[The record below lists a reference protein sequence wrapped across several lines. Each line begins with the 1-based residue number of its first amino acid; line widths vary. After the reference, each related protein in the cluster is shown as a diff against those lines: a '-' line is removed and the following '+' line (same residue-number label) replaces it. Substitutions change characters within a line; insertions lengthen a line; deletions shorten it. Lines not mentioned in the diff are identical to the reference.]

1 MKYRSPIGGLNSLTK
16 LSGGLHIL
24 RILLLVPL
32 TILLHLRKAAAA
44 VLLGLMLLLDLAANL
59 LARRF
64 DLADGF
70 SAALDSIA
78 DLLIQAALL
87 VTLLPRFPKLG
98 VAVWALLARLVLALV
113 PDWIAL
119 LRIRRAFC
127 KTPLLFGYYQRA
139 TFLPIPRSSV
149 AELMPSAL
157 NTRLIVGNVIACR
170 PLSIFE
176 ICDFFTP
183 IFSPSSSCVRFCLK
197 RSFFMASPT

>member
-44 VLLGLMLLLDLAANL
+44 VLLGLILLLDLAANL
-59 LARRF
+59 LARCF

-87 VTLLPRFPKLG
+87 LTLLPRFPELG

-119 LRIRRAFC
+119 LRMRRARLC
-127 KTPLLFGYYQRA
+127 GGVEKALTWLGCALLLVPLCNPGL
-139 TFLPIPRSSV
+139 
-149 AELMPSAL
+149 SAGGAR
-157 NTRLIVGNVIACR
+157 T
-170 PLSIFE
+170 LSIVLS
-176 ICDFFTP
+176 ILNLAAIPLRVDC
-183 IFSPSSSCVRFCLK
+183 IW
-197 RSFFMASPT
+197 RS

>member
-16 LSGGLHIL
+16 LSGGLHVL

-87 VTLLPRFPKLG
+87 LTLLPRFPELG

-119 LRIRRAFC
+119 LRMRRARLC
-127 KTPLLFGYYQRA
+127 GGVEKALTWLGCALLLVPLCNPGL
-139 TFLPIPRSSV
+139 
-149 AELMPSAL
+149 SAGGAR
-157 NTRLIVGNVIACR
+157 T
-170 PLSIFE
+170 LSIVLS
-176 ICDFFTP
+176 ILNLAAIPLRVDC
-183 IFSPSSSCVRFCLK
+183 IW
-197 RSFFMASPT
+197 RS

>member
-44 VLLGLMLLLDLAANL
+44 VLLGLILLLDLAANL

-70 SAALDSIA
+70 SAALDSVA

-87 VTLLPRFPKLG
+87 LTLLPRFPKLG

-119 LRIRRAFC
+119 LRMRRARLC
-127 KTPLLFGYYQRA
+127 GGVEKALTWLGCALLLVPLCNPGLSAGGARTLA
-139 TFLPIPRSSV
+139 IAL
-149 AELMPSAL
+149 SAL
-157 NTRLIVGNVIACR
+157 TAATIPLRAGCTRQSWTI
-170 PLSIFE
+170 
-176 ICDFFTP
+176 
-183 IFSPSSSCVRFCLK
+183 
-197 RSFFMASPT
+197 

>member
-44 VLLGLMLLLDLAANL
+44 VLLGLILLLDLAANL

-70 SAALDSIA
+70 SAALDSVA

-87 VTLLPRFPKLG
+87 FTLLPRFPKLG

-119 LRIRRAFC
+119 LRMRRARLC
-127 KTPLLFGYYQRA
+127 GGVEKALTWLGCALLVPLCNPTLSAGGAR
-139 TFLPIPRSSV
+139 TLSIV
-149 AELMPSAL
+149 LSAL
-157 NTRLIVGNVIACR
+157 TAATIPLRMSCTR
-170 PLSIFE
+170 
-176 ICDFFTP
+176 
-183 IFSPSSSCVRFCLK
+183 
-197 RSFFMASPT
+197 RSWTI

>member
-44 VLLGLMLLLDLAANL
+44 VLLGLILLLDLAANL

-70 SAALDSIA
+70 SAALDSVA

-87 VTLLPRFPKLG
+87 LTLLPRFPKLG

-113 PDWIAL
+113 PDWIVLLRMRRARLCDGVEKALCWIGCAL
-119 LRIRRAFC
+119 LLV
-127 KTPLLFGYYQRA
+127 PLCNPTLSAGGAR
-139 TFLPIPRSSV
+139 TLSIV
-149 AELMPSAL
+149 LSAL
-157 NTRLIVGNVIACR
+157 IAATIPLRMSCTR
-170 PLSIFE
+170 
-176 ICDFFTP
+176 
-183 IFSPSSSCVRFCLK
+183 
-197 RSFFMASPT
+197 RSWAA

>member
-44 VLLGLMLLLDLAANL
+44 VLLGLILLLDLAANL

-70 SAALDSIA
+70 SAALDSVA

-87 VTLLPRFPKLG
+87 FALLPRFPKLG

-119 LRIRRAFC
+119 LRMRRARLC
-127 KTPLLFGYYQRA
+127 GGVEKALTWLGCALLVPLCNPTLSAGGAR
-139 TFLPIPRSSV
+139 TLSIV
-149 AELMPSAL
+149 LSAL
-157 NTRLIVGNVIACR
+157 IAATIPLRMSCTR
-170 PLSIFE
+170 
-176 ICDFFTP
+176 
-183 IFSPSSSCVRFCLK
+183 
-197 RSFFMASPT
+197 RSWAA

>member
-44 VLLGLMLLLDLAANL
+44 VLLGLILLLDLAANL

-70 SAALDSIA
+70 SAALDSVA

-87 VTLLPRFPKLG
+87 LTLLPRVPKLG

-119 LRIRRAFC
+119 LRMRRARLC
-127 KTPLLFGYYQRA
+127 GGVEKALTWLGCALLVPLCNPTLSAGGAR
-139 TFLPIPRSSV
+139 TLSIV
-149 AELMPSAL
+149 LSAL
-157 NTRLIVGNVIACR
+157 IAATIPLRMSCTR
-170 PLSIFE
+170 
-176 ICDFFTP
+176 
-183 IFSPSSSCVRFCLK
+183 
-197 RSFFMASPT
+197 RSWAA

>member
-16 LSGGLHIL
+16 LSGGLHVL

-64 DLADGF
+64 DLADG
-70 SAALDSIA
+70 AALVLDSIA

-87 VTLLPRFPKLG
+87 LTLVPRFPELG
-98 VAVWALLARLVLALV
+98 VAVWTLLAKLMLALV

-119 LRIRRAFC
+119 LRMRRARLC
-127 KTPLLFGYYQRA
+127 GGVEKALTWLGCALLVPLCNPTL
-139 TFLPIPRSSV
+139 
-149 AELMPSAL
+149 SAGGAR
-157 NTRLIVGNVIACR
+157 T
-170 PLSIFE
+170 LSIVLSVLTAAT
-176 ICDFFTP
+176 IP
-183 IFSPSSSCVRFCLK
+183 LRMSCTR
-197 RSFFMASPT
+197 RSWAA

>member
-44 VLLGLMLLLDLAANL
+44 VLLGLILLLDLAANL

-70 SAALDSIA
+70 SAALDSVA

-87 VTLLPRFPKLG
+87 FTLLPRFPKLG

-119 LRIRRAFC
+119 LRMRRARLC
-127 KTPLLFGYYQRA
+127 GGVEKALTWLGCALLVPLCNPTLSAGGAR
-139 TFLPIPRSSV
+139 TLSIV
-149 AELMPSAL
+149 LSAL
-157 NTRLIVGNVIACR
+157 TAATIPLRMSCTR
-170 PLSIFE
+170 
-176 ICDFFTP
+176 
-183 IFSPSSSCVRFCLK
+183 
-197 RSFFMASPT
+197 RSWAA

>member
-44 VLLGLMLLLDLAANL
+44 VLLGLILLLDLAANL
-59 LARRF
+59 LARCF

-70 SAALDSIA
+70 SAALDSVA

-87 VTLLPRFPKLG
+87 FTLLPRFPKLG

-119 LRIRRAFC
+119 LRMRRARLC
-127 KTPLLFGYYQRA
+127 GGVEKALTWLGCALLVPLCNPTLSAGGAR
-139 TFLPIPRSSV
+139 TLSIV
-149 AELMPSAL
+149 LSAL
-157 NTRLIVGNVIACR
+157 IAATIPLRMSCTR
-170 PLSIFE
+170 
-176 ICDFFTP
+176 
-183 IFSPSSSCVRFCLK
+183 
-197 RSFFMASPT
+197 RSWAA

>member
-1 MKYRSPIGGLNSLTK
+1 MKYRSPFGGLNSLTK

-32 TILLHLRKAAAA
+32 TILIHLRKAAAA
-44 VLLGLMLLLDLAANL
+44 VLLGLMLLIDLAANL

-87 VTLLPRFPKLG
+87 LTLLPRFPELG

-119 LRIRRAFC
+119 LRMRRAKLC
-127 KTPLLFGYYQRA
+127 GGMEKALCWLGCALLLIPLCNPGLSAGAARTLA
-139 TFLPIPRSSV
+139 IAL
-149 AELMPSAL
+149 SAL
-157 NTRLIVGNVIACR
+157 TAATIPLRMSCTR
-170 PLSIFE
+170 
-176 ICDFFTP
+176 
-183 IFSPSSSCVRFCLK
+183 
-197 RSFFMASPT
+197 RSWAA

>member
-32 TILLHLRKAAAA
+32 TILVHLRKAAAA
-44 VLLGLMLLLDLAANL
+44 VLLGLILLLDLAANL

-70 SAALDSIA
+70 SAALDSVA

-87 VTLLPRFPKLG
+87 LTLLPRFPKLG

-119 LRIRRAFC
+119 LRMRRARLC
-127 KTPLLFGYYQRA
+127 GGVEKALTWLGCALLVPLCNPTLSAGGAR
-139 TFLPIPRSSV
+139 TLSIV
-149 AELMPSAL
+149 LSAL
-157 NTRLIVGNVIACR
+157 TAATIPLRMSCTR
-170 PLSIFE
+170 
-176 ICDFFTP
+176 
-183 IFSPSSSCVRFCLK
+183 
-197 RSFFMASPT
+197 RSWAA

>member
-16 LSGGLHIL
+16 LSGGLHVL

-87 VTLLPRFPKLG
+87 LTLLPRFPELG
-98 VAVWALLARLVLALV
+98 IAVWALLARLVLALV

-119 LRIRRAFC
+119 LRMRRARLC
-127 KTPLLFGYYQRA
+127 GGVEKALTWLGCALLVPLCNPTLSAGGAR
-139 TFLPIPRSSV
+139 TLSIV
-149 AELMPSAL
+149 LSAL
-157 NTRLIVGNVIACR
+157 IAATIPLRMSCTR
-170 PLSIFE
+170 
-176 ICDFFTP
+176 
-183 IFSPSSSCVRFCLK
+183 
-197 RSFFMASPT
+197 RSWAA

>member
-16 LSGGLHIL
+16 LSGGLHVL

-32 TILLHLRKAAAA
+32 TILIHLRKAAAA
-44 VLLGLMLLLDLAANL
+44 VLLGLILLLDLAANL

-70 SAALDSIA
+70 SAALDSVA

-87 VTLLPRFPKLG
+87 LTLLPRFPKLG

-119 LRIRRAFC
+119 LRMRRARLC
-127 KTPLLFGYYQRA
+127 GGVEKALTWLGCALLVPLCNPTLSAGGAR
-139 TFLPIPRSSV
+139 TLSIV
-149 AELMPSAL
+149 LSAL
-157 NTRLIVGNVIACR
+157 IAATIPLRMSCTR
-170 PLSIFE
+170 
-176 ICDFFTP
+176 
-183 IFSPSSSCVRFCLK
+183 
-197 RSFFMASPT
+197 RSWAA

>member
-16 LSGGLHIL
+16 LSGGLHVL

-44 VLLGLMLLLDLAANL
+44 VLLGLMLLVDLAANL

-64 DLADGF
+64 DLADE
-70 SAALDSIA
+70 AALVLDSIA

-87 VTLLPRFPKLG
+87 LTLVPRIPELG

-119 LRIRRAFC
+119 MRNRSARLCGGVEKALCWLGCALLLIPLVHPTLSAGGARA
-127 KTPLLFGYYQRA
+127 
-139 TFLPIPRSSV
+139 
-149 AELMPSAL
+149 
-157 NTRLIVGNVIACR
+157 
-170 PLSIFE
+170 LSIVLAALTAAT
-176 ICDFFTP
+176 IPLRMSRT
-183 IFSPSSSCVRFCLK
+183 R
-197 RSFFMASPT
+197 RSLAA

>member
-16 LSGGLHIL
+16 LSGGLHVL

-32 TILLHLRKAAAA
+32 TILIHLRKAAAA
-44 VLLGLMLLLDLAANL
+44 MLLGLMLLIDLAANL

-64 DLADGF
+64 DLTDGF

-87 VTLLPRFPKLG
+87 FTLLPRFPELG

-119 LRIRRAFC
+119 LRMRRARLC
-127 KTPLLFGYYQRA
+127 GGVEKALTWLGCALLVPLCNPTLSAGGAR
-139 TFLPIPRSSV
+139 TLSIV
-149 AELMPSAL
+149 LSAL
-157 NTRLIVGNVIACR
+157 IAATIPLRMSCTR
-170 PLSIFE
+170 
-176 ICDFFTP
+176 
-183 IFSPSSSCVRFCLK
+183 
-197 RSFFMASPT
+197 RSWAA

>member
-44 VLLGLMLLLDLAANL
+44 VLLGLILLLDLAANL

-70 SAALDSIA
+70 SAALDSVA

-87 VTLLPRFPKLG
+87 LTLLPRFPKLG

-119 LRIRRAFC
+119 LRMRRARLC
-127 KTPLLFGYYQRA
+127 GGVEKALTWLGCALLVPLCNPTLSAGGAR
-139 TFLPIPRSSV
+139 TLSIV
-149 AELMPSAL
+149 LSAL
-157 NTRLIVGNVIACR
+157 TAATIPLRMSCTRRSWAC
-170 PLSIFE
+170 
-176 ICDFFTP
+176 
-183 IFSPSSSCVRFCLK
+183 
-197 RSFFMASPT
+197 

>member
-44 VLLGLMLLLDLAANL
+44 VLLGLILLLDLAANL

-70 SAALDSIA
+70 SAALDSVA

-87 VTLLPRFPKLG
+87 LTLLPRFPKLG

-119 LRIRRAFC
+119 LRMRRARLC
-127 KTPLLFGYYQRA
+127 GGVEKALTWLGCALLVPLCNPTLSAGGAR
-139 TFLPIPRSSV
+139 TLSIV
-149 AELMPSAL
+149 LSAL
-157 NTRLIVGNVIACR
+157 IAATIPLRMSCTR
-170 PLSIFE
+170 
-176 ICDFFTP
+176 
-183 IFSPSSSCVRFCLK
+183 
-197 RSFFMASPT
+197 RSWAA